1 MKKCQTTLWKAKMK
15 IRNVHL
21 FFAVFLGL
29 FGSVCLA
36 DQRESNIDKLM
47 ALSGINKQVASFPD
61 QVKAG
66 FLQGASQGGIG
77 EERVSRILE
86 SADNTIMPATILSE
100 MRSSLAAS
108 LNDEETATLLKWYES
123 DIGRRVTAAEE
134 AASTPE
140 AYEKMMK
147 NAQML
152 MENDK
157 RVQMAMR
164 IDELVGGTKMGM
176 EMQESSSVA
185 IYSAMMAAMEPGK
198 PVDLEAYKKEME
210 KIEPQMREQMQSLV
224 IVSFLYT
231 YQPIGDDDMA
241 KYEAFLSR
249 PTTKKFNDSALSGLA
264 RGFDKVVKDWAGEL
278 AVIMK
283 SEAA

>member
-1 MKKCQTTLWKAKMK
+1 MK

-21 FFAVFLGL
+21 FFTVFLGL
-29 FGSVCLA
+29 FSSICLA

-47 ALSGINKQVASFPD
+47 ALSGINKQIASFPD

-66 FLQGASQGGIG
+66 FLQGANQGGIG
-77 EERVSRILE
+77 EERVSKILE
-86 SADNTIMPATILSE
+86 SADNTIVPDVILGE
-100 MRSSLAAS
+100 IRSSLAAS
-108 LNDEETATLLKWYES
+108 LSDEETATLLKWYES

-140 AYEKMMK
+140 AYEEMLG

-164 IDELVGGTKMGM
+164 IDELVGATKMGM
-176 EMQESSSVA
+176 EMQESSSAA
-185 IYSAMMAAMEPGK
+185 IYSAMMAAMAPGQ
-198 PVDLEAYKKEME
+198 PVDFEAYKKEME

-224 IVSFLYT
+224 MLSFLHT
-231 YQPIGDDDMA
+231 YQPVSDDDMA